1 MRRFIK
7 SPFFFFGLVFFGLAL
22 FLTIF
27 LLQKEAL
34 HFSFLKESVLAETH
48 YLKSNSDLNFETP
61 ELNIINENSLI
72 ANSPLWI
79 VSPKVLGTLGD
90 FNEPAEISKEI
101 IEYIVEKGDT
111 IQSIAKKFNISVE
124 TLLWANDLSKNS
136 KITAGQELII
146 LPVSGVLYTVKKGDT
161 LSEIAKNYK
170 AKLNEIVAFNELEN
184 QDDIFQGDILIIPGG
199 KMPPVSSQ
207 TPLIPIAD
215 SYFIYPCEG
224 IISQG
229 LHLFNAIDIAN
240 ECGSL
245 VIAPAGG
252 TVLKVKSGWN
262 MGAGNY
268 LTILHLNG
276 VITVYYHLSIIRV
289 EPGQKVNS
297 GEIIGFMGNTG
308 RTTGCHLHF
317 EVRNAQNFLS
327 KYPVGTLLKWG
338 AK

>member
-1 MRRFIK
+1 MITKNSRIQILDVIRGFAIVSIMLLHNIEHFDVYYFPDQLPSWMVPLDKLIWDSLFFMFGGKSYAIFALMFGVTFAIQLTNQEQRGKPFRARFAWRLLLL
-7 SPFFFFGLVFFGLAL
+7 FGFGLL
-22 FLTIF
+22 
-27 LLQKEAL
+27 
-34 HFSFLKESVLAETH
+34 
-48 YLKSNSDLNFETP
+48 NS
-61 ELNIINENSLI
+61 
-72 ANSPLWI
+72 
-79 VSPKVLGTLGD
+79 
-90 FNEPAEISKEI
+90 
-101 IEYIVEKGDT
+101 
-111 IQSIAKKFNISVE
+111 
-124 TLLWANDLSKNS
+124 
-136 KITAGQELII
+136 
-146 LPVSGVLYTVKKGDT
+146 
-161 LSEIAKNYK
+161 
-170 AKLNEIVAFNELEN
+170 AF
-184 QDDIFQGDILIIPGG
+184 FQGDILIIPGG

-215 SYFIYPCEG
+215 SYFTYPCEG